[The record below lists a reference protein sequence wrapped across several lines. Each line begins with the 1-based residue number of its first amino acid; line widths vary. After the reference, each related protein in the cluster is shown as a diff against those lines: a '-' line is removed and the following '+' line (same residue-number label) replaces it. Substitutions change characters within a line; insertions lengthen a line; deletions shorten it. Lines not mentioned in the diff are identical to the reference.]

1 MNIKKSRLIVLI
13 SAGLILVSSFPSVAL
28 ADNVNTENQNTVQTE
43 NVTNSNN
50 ENVAVT
56 QSSAASSIDIE
67 ATKQAILKELNRLRS
82 QNGLPTLQ
90 TRTELNT
97 YAQKRT
103 DSLSSEGQL
112 DNHIGWSASQM
123 APYNYNAA
131 ENISLM
137 GYSLI
142 NSTDPTTISQ
152 KMIKEFYL
160 ETHDPK
166 PDFGHRK
173 SMLNPYV
180 SYVGIGITI
189 TSNGVIYVAQEF
201 GNDAAASSSVN
212 QNNNYNYFLS
222 RSNDYAN
229 VSKYDLVDSSKT
241 SSDYTKT
248 ANYTYLDLRGGVT
261 VPNNSIPVYDRN
273 GNKLNNV
280 VLAPNNEYSSDM
292 IAIMNN
298 SYFFHISENQFV
310 SSNDVLSWASF
321 LSSQKPITA
330 NNFVPIYDN
339 NGKLSGRYVEK
350 GSTWVIDRVTVNMQ
364 TNAGKMYRVGTNAWL
379 KASDITIK

>member
-1 MNIKKSRLIVLI
+1 MFIKKSKLAIIV
-13 SAGLILVSSFPSVAL
+13 SAGLILASSFPSVAL

-103 DSLSSEGQL
+103 DSLSSAGDL
-112 DNHIGWSASQM
+112 DNHIGWNPSQM
-123 APYNYNAA
+123 APYNYNTA

-142 NSTDPTTISQ
+142 NSTDPTTVAQ
-152 KMIKEFYL
+152 KITKEFYS
-160 ETHDPK
+160 ENYDPK
-166 PDFGHRK
+166 PDYGHRK

-180 SYVGIGITI
+180 SYVGIGLKIA
-189 TSNGVIYVAQEF
+189 SNGVIYVSQEF
-201 GNDAAASSSVN
+201 GNDAAASKSFSDT
-212 QNNNYNYFLS
+212 NNHNYYLS

-241 SSDYTKT
+241 NSDYTKT

-280 VLAPNNEYSSDM
+280 VLAPNTEYSSDM

-310 SSNDVLSWASF
+310 SSNNVLSWASF
-321 LSSQKPITA
+321 LSSQTPITA